1 MKFLSELFRD
11 FRFAGRYLAKTPV
24 VTAIAVL
31 ALALG
36 IGVNASSFIAT
47 NGIILHP
54 FPFPKIERIAVV
66 SESLSGYEW
75 ERSGFSPASLA
86 HFQDQNQ
93 SFEQLAVYR
102 RWNVNFSR
110 TAEPERVRA
119 YLVSPSFFSLLGIKA
134 ERGRVFGSDEAQPA
148 RSNVAVVSQSFW
160 RSQLGGSR
168 DAIDRSVLLG
178 PQRYTIIGVMPDA
191 FDFPLGTQ
199 IWAPLVLDT
208 RKQHDTDTHD
218 LAVLGLLKPNS
229 SIGRANGEAAGIAS
243 RFAQLYPASYKD
255 HTIVIELLRGVG
267 GEVTERFIATV
278 LGAAGFVLLLACA
291 NIGNLQLARAANRQ
305 KEIAVRAALGA
316 TQFQVARQLL
326 AESVLLSLI
335 AGCLGLFLA
344 SWNND
349 HTKLS
354 IPAQALRLVP
364 GLRTMHVDFAV
375 VCYTLLI
382 SVVAGVLCSLPS
394 IAQLAHRRMRV
405 DLTEVLRDRS
415 GSNGAGVMRNRL
427 RGALIVFEI
436 ALALVLLIETGLMVK
451 TFQRLLH
458 LNQGFDPKN
467 VLTLQVS
474 VAEPAYDKAATV
486 HFYDQA
492 LESFAELDHVRAAGL
507 SYSLGTGNH
516 LLIEGQAEPRPGE
529 PRPQIS
535 AISANYLAAMRI
547 PLLSGRT
554 IAGSDRLQSQA
565 VVVVSD
571 KIARHYWPTSNAV
584 GHRIKFDGA
593 SGWLTIVGVCGD
605 VIDDWFTGQPSP
617 AAYVSYAQFPGSSG
631 TFVLRTIGDPMQAA
645 SGARAQIR
653 RLDKS
658 LAVYELE
665 SMEQHMTDQRS
676 GVRAAAD
683 TMTTYSAIALLLAV
697 TGIYA
702 VVSYLVAS
710 RTHDIGV
717 RIALGASS
725 SSVLKTTLGRVVWL
739 IALGVVLG
747 VLSAYG
753 CARIIAGVL
762 YGVVDIDWKTF
773 AMYAVVLS
781 FSALLASYLPSR
793 RATAIDPLT
802 ALREE

>member
-1 MKFLSELFRD
+1 M
-11 FRFAGRYLAKTPV
+11 
-24 VTAIAVL
+24 
-31 ALALG
+31 
-36 IGVNASSFIAT
+36 NASSFIAT

-75 ERSGFSPASLA
+75 QRSGFSPASFA
-86 HFQDQNQ
+86 HFQDQNK
-93 SFEQLAVYR
+93 SFEQLAAYR
-102 RWNVNFSR
+102 RWDVNFSR
-110 TAEPERVRA
+110 AAEPERVRG
-119 YLVSPSFFSLLGIKA
+119 YLVSSSFFSLLGIKP
-134 ERGRVFGSDEAQPA
+134 EHGRVFGSDESQPA
-148 RSNVAVVSQSFW
+148 RSNVAIVSQSFW
-160 RSQLGGSR
+160 KSQLAGSR
-168 DAIDRSVLLG
+168 DAVGRSVLLG
-178 PQRYTIIGVMPDA
+178 GQQYTIIGIMPDA

-208 RKQHDTDTHD
+208 RKQHDVDTHD
-218 LAVLGLLKPNS
+218 LAVLGLLKADTS
-229 SIGRANGEAAGIAS
+229 VARASAEAAGIAA
-243 RFAQLYPASYKD
+243 RFSQLHPASYKD
-255 HTIVIELLRGVG
+255 HTFVVEPLRGIG
-267 GEVTERFIATV
+267 GEVTEHFIATV

-326 AESVLLSLI
+326 AESVLLSSI
-335 AGCLGLFLA
+335 AGCVGLFLA

-364 GLRTMHVDFAV
+364 GLRTMHVDFTV
-375 VCYTLLI
+375 VCYTLLL
-382 SVVAGVLCSLPS
+382 SVLAGVLCSLPS
-394 IAQLAHRRMRV
+394 IAQLAHRGMRV
-405 DLTEVLRDRS
+405 DLTDVLRDRS
-415 GSNGAGVMRNRL
+415 GSRGAGMARNRL
-427 RGALIVFEI
+427 RGALIVFEV

-474 VAEPAYDKAATV
+474 VSEPAYDQAAALR
-486 HFYDQA
+486 FYDGS
-492 LESFAELDHVRAAGL
+492 LESFGQLDHVRAAAL
-507 SYSLGTGNH
+507 SYNLGTGNH
-516 LLIEGQAEPRPGE
+516 LLIEGQPEPRPGE
-529 PRPQIS
+529 PRPQIT
-535 AISANYLAAMRI
+535 AISANYLATLRI
-547 PLLSGRT
+547 PLLSGRS
-554 IAGSDRLQSQA
+554 IVRSDRGQSQP
-565 VVVVSD
+565 VVVLSQ
-571 KIARHYWPTSNAV
+571 KIAREYWPAGNAI

-593 SGWLTIVGVCGD
+593 AAWLTIVGVCGD
-605 VIDDWFTGQPSP
+605 VIEDWFTGRPTP
-617 AAYVSYAQFPGSSG
+617 AAYVAYAQFPGSSA
-631 TFVLRTIGDPMQAA
+631 TFVLRTVGDPMQAA
-645 SGARAQIR
+645 SAARADIR
-653 RLDKS
+653 RLDKN
-658 LAVYELE
+658 LAVYEMA
-665 SMEQHMTDQRS
+665 SMEQSMADQRS

-683 TMTTYSAIALLLAV
+683 TMTKYSGIALLLAV

-725 SSVLKTTLGRVVWL
+725 SSVLKTTLGRMVWL
-739 IALGVVLG
+739 IAVGVVVG

-753 CARIIAGVL
+753 CARVMAGVL

-773 AMYAVVLS
+773 AIYALVLS